1 MMVRHARDQSGGEL
15 SYLLSPAL
23 LAEYSAVLS
32 RPKLLKLH
40 GLPPEDID
48 RILKKNVLT
57 G

>member
-1 MMVRHARDQSGGEL
+1 MVRHARDQSGGEL